1 MKCCHKDPDCLEP
14 AAFRFTW
21 PGRAEMGACAEHARK
36 LREVAQAVGFALEL
50 IPVRSAFSDAL
61 DQAGF
66 VGWQPSPE
74 VRVAIEA
81 VARIVDERTRQT
93 RAEGYTAA
101 HDDEHDEGELA
112 KAAVCYAIPSDARA
126 MVEDPCWLWPFE
138 PSSFKPSRALTRGR
152 PSVDEQEQE
161 EEGEGAEGEARE
173 ARQVLPVRAD
183 VREGRGRLLPRVQ
196 AARVREVL
204 HERRRRMGRARAG
217 GSPGRR

>member
-1 MKCCHKDPDCLEP
+1 
-14 AAFRFTW
+14 
-21 PGRAEMGACAEHARK
+21 MGACAEHARK

-138 PSSFKPSRALTRGR
+138 PSSFKPSPDDRLRELAKAGALILAEMERIARAN
-152 PSVDEQEQE
+152 
-161 EEGEGAEGEARE
+161 ARE
-173 ARQVLPVRAD
+173 TF
-183 VREGRGRLLPRVQ
+183 GR
-196 AARVREVL
+196 
-204 HERRRRMGRARAG
+204 
-217 GSPGRR
+217 